1 MARVGEGVDTLT
13 GNNIVKLI
21 IQIFEHQQ
29 KVTEYG
35 LMAYQGVCNGLKDR
49 VDIDSFGKYI
59 FAALEQEDDEDVT
72 RIAIQV
78 VADIS
83 LALGDKVEKYLTSL
97 IPHLL
102 TVLKNE
108 NRDRRTK
115 LAAF

>member
-1 MARVGEGVDTLT
+1 M
-13 GNNIVKLI
+13 
-21 IQIFEHQQ
+21 
-29 KVTEYG
+29 
-35 LMAYQGVCNGLKDR
+35 
-49 VDIDSFGKYI
+49 
-59 FAALEQEDDEDVT
+59 T